1 MTISDSG
8 RGRIAA
14 ATKGSGVMSTS
25 FDPATARPSMWQ
37 NAAAYEQIMGRWSRR
52 LAPLL
57 IGFGGIAD
65 GERVLDVGCGTGS
78 LSYALPEAANVA
90 AVTGIDQTESYL
102 AYARGR
108 SADPRFSFQHAD
120 ARALPFGD
128 GAFDRAFSM
137 LVLQFI
143 PDVEHA
149 VAEMRR
155 VVRPGGRVT
164 AAVWDSFGGMP
175 HLRLMW
181 DTAAVL
187 DPTAERPRA
196 LFQSL
201 SAPGEMSGMWR
212 QVGLTEVE
220 DTSLTIRMDFAD
232 FADYW
237 QPLAAGEGGPGHF
250 VASLSDAAR
259 ATLREHVR
267 RGFLCNRPDGP
278 RSFATTAWACRGAV
292 PS

>member
-1 MTISDSG
+1 
-8 RGRIAA
+8 
-14 ATKGSGVMSTS
+14 MSTS
-25 FDPATARPSMWQ
+25 FDPRTAPPSVFPAQ
-37 NAAAYEQIMGRWSRR
+37 DAAAYEQIMGRWSRR

-90 AVTGIDQTESYL
+90 AVTGIDQTEIYL
-102 AYARGR
+102 AFARGR
-108 SADPRFSFQHAD
+108 SSDARFSFRHAD

-143 PDVEHA
+143 PDAEHA

-164 AAVWDSFGGMP
+164 ASVWDAFGGMP

-187 DPTAERPRA
+187 DPAAERPRA
-196 LFQSL
+196 LFSSL
-201 SAPGEMSGMWR
+201 NAPGEMGAMWR
-212 QVGLTEVE
+212 QVGLADVAE
-220 DTSLTIRMDFAD
+220 TSLTIRMDFAAFD
-232 FADYW
+232 DYW
-237 QPLAAGEGGPGHF
+237 QPLAVGEGPPGQF
-250 VASLSDAAR
+250 VARLPDAAR

-267 RGFLCNRPDGP
+267 RGFLANRPDGP
-278 RSFATTAWACRGAV
+278 RSFAATAWACRGTV
-292 PS
+292 PA

>member
-1 MTISDSG
+1 
-8 RGRIAA
+8 
-14 ATKGSGVMSTS
+14 MSAI
-25 FDPATARPSMWQ
+25 FDPATAPPSVFH
-37 NAAAYEQIMGRWSRR
+37 AEDAVAYEQIMGRWSRR

-57 IGFGGIAD
+57 IAFGGIAD
-65 GERVLDVGCGTGS
+65 GDRVLDVGCGTGS
-78 LSYALPEAANVA
+78 LAYALAEMAEVA
-90 AVTGIDQTESYL
+90 AVTGIDQAEVYL
-102 AYARGR
+102 DYARRRTG
-108 SADPRFSFQHAD
+108 DPRFSFHRAD

-128 GAFDRAFSM
+128 AAFDRAFSM

-164 AAVWDSFGGMP
+164 AAVWDAFGGMP
-175 HLRLMW
+175 HLRLLW

-187 DPTAERPRA
+187 DPTALRPRA
-196 LFQSL
+196 LFASL
-201 SAPGEMSGMWR
+201 TAPGEMNAMWR
-212 QVGLTEVE
+212 RAGLAEVE
-220 DTSLTIRMDFAD
+220 QTSLTIRMDFAD
-232 FADYW
+232 FDDYW
-237 QPLAAGEGGPGHF
+237 QPLAAGEGPPGQF

-259 ATLREHVR
+259 ATLCEHVR

-278 RSFATTAWACRGAV
+278 RSFATTAWACRGTV